1 MQAAF
6 TLANSSIRFIN
17 VKEYFKDRSLVT
29 PAHFTVEIYFRLVM
43 PDVLKKYDKV
53 IYFYF
58 IARFVFEEIEKN
70 VI

>member
-53 IYFYF
+53 IYLDSDLF
-58 IARFVFEEIEKN
+58 
-70 VI
+70 